1 MTASKYHAKRCTVGG
16 EKFDSKLE
24 ASRFCRLKLMERAG
38 AISHL
43 MRQVRFPLLV
53 GGVKIGDYVADFV
66 YLDGS
71 HAQVIEDA
79 KGVLTPLCRWKLK
92 HMEAQG
98 NPVALW
104 PPRKTKTRDGNAA
117 PC

>member
-1 MTASKYHAKRCTVGG
+1 MTASKYHAKRCMVDR
-16 EKFDSKLE
+16 ERFDSKLE
-24 ASRFCRLKLMERAG
+24 AGRFGSLKLMERAG

-53 GGVKIGDYVADFV
+53 GGVKIGDYVADFT

-71 HAQVIEDA
+71 HTQVIEDA

-98 NPVALW
+98 NPVTLW
-104 PPRKTKTRDGNAA
+104 PPRKTKTRMQDAA
-117 PC
+117 PR